1 MSRKKRNTLSPEDR
15 ELWARVAKTARP
27 MKTDFAHI
35 FDFAP
40 DPDVLDAPDIPSAPV
55 APKPPRR
62 SLRPTGSAPTP
73 SHNLAR
79 PLSEALANAPV
90 AMDKRRFHH
99 MSRGKLDPE
108 ARIDLH
114 GMTLAQA
121 HAALNSFILR
131 AQAKGLRLVLV
142 ITGKGRQVD
151 DDGPIPRR
159 RGALKH
165 DVPQW
170 LRMAPLGG
178 AVLELREAHARHGGS
193 GAYYVYL
200 RRMR

>member
-1 MSRKKRNTLSPEDR
+1 MSRKKRTALSPEDR
-15 ELWARVAKTARP
+15 ELWSRVAQTARP
-27 MKTDFAHI
+27 LKTDFAHL
-35 FDFAP
+35 FDTQSD
-40 DPDVLDAPDIPSAPV
+40 DPQTTPS
-55 APKPPRR
+55 KPAAQRLTPTRV
-62 SLRPTGSAPTP
+62 LRPPGSGTSPD
-73 SHNLAR
+73 HNLLR
-79 PLSEALANAPV
+79 PLSESLAEAPV
-90 AMDKRRFHH
+90 AMDKRRFQR
-99 MSRGKLDPE
+99 MTRGKLQPE

-121 HAALNSFILR
+121 HSALNGFILR
-131 AQAKGLRLVLV
+131 AQAEGLRLVLV
-142 ITGKGRQVD
+142 ITGKGRQVE

-178 AVLELREAHARHGGS
+178 VVLELREAHARHGGS

>member
-1 MSRKKRNTLSPEDR
+1 MSRKKRPALSPEDR
-15 ELWARVAKTARP
+15 ELWARVAQTARP
-27 MKTDFAHI
+27 LKADLAHI
-35 FDFAP
+35 FDTQP
-40 DPDVLDAPDIPSAPV
+40 DAPTVPV
-55 APKPPRR
+55 PPKPAPASRV
-62 SLRPTGSAPTP
+62 LRPQGSQSTP
-73 SHNLAR
+73 PHVLAQ
-79 PLSEALANAPV
+79 PLSEALAEAPV
-90 AMDKRRFHH
+90 VMDKRRFQR
-99 MSRGKLDPE
+99 MSRGKLQPE

-121 HAALNSFILR
+121 HGALNGFILR
-131 AQAKGLRLVLV
+131 AQAEGLRLVLV

-170 LRMAPLGG
+170 LRMAPLAG
-178 AVLELREAHARHGGS
+178 AVLELREAHARHGGA

>member
-1 MSRKKRNTLSPEDR
+1 MSRKKRPALSPEDR
-15 ELWARVAKTARP
+15 ELWARVAQTARP
-27 MKTDFAHI
+27 FKTDLARM
-35 FDFAP
+35 FDQAEVADEPAP
-40 DPDVLDAPDIPSAPV
+40 QKAPPT
-55 APKPPRR
+55 PPRALR
-62 SLRPTGSAPTP
+62 SLRPVGTDTAPP
-73 SHNLAR
+73 PHNLGR
-79 PLSEALANAPV
+79 PLSESLADAPV
-90 AMDKRRFHH
+90 TMDKRRFQR
-99 MSRGKLDPE
+99 MTRGKLQPE

-114 GMTLAQA
+114 GMTLGQA
-121 HAALNSFILR
+121 HGALNGFILR
-131 AQAKGLRLVLV
+131 AQSQGLRLVLV
-142 ITGKGRQVD
+142 ITGKGRQVE

-170 LRMAPLGG
+170 LRMAPLSG

>member
-1 MSRKKRNTLSPEDR
+1 MSRKKRPALSPEDQ
-15 ELWARVAKTARP
+15 ELWARVAQ
-27 MKTDFAHI
+27 
-35 FDFAP
+35 
-40 DPDVLDAPDIPSAPV
+40 S
-55 APKPPRR
+55 
-62 SLRPTGSAPTP
+62 
-73 SHNLAR
+73 AR
-79 PLSEALANAPV
+79 PLRVDLKHLFDPKPEPPDMQPPVAAPDLQGPRRVLRPSGSSPAPGHDLKRPLSDALADAPV
-90 AMDKRRFHH
+90 AMDKRRFQR
-99 MSRGKLDPE
+99 MTRGKLQPE

-121 HAALNSFILR
+121 HGALNGFILR
-131 AQAKGLRLVLV
+131 AQANGLRLVLV
-142 ITGKGRQVD
+142 ITGKGRAVE

-170 LRMAPLGG
+170 LRMAPLAGC
-178 AVLELREAHARHGGS
+178 VLEIREAHARHGGT

>member
-1 MSRKKRNTLSPEDR
+1 MSRKKRPALSPEDK
-15 ELWARVAKTARP
+15 ELWSRVAQTARP
-27 MKTDFAHI
+27 LRTDFAHL
-35 FDFAP
+35 FDPKPAP
-40 DPDVLDAPDIPSAPV
+40 PDAPP
-55 APKPPRR
+55 PKAVPDTAGPRR
-62 SLRPTGSAPTP
+62 VLRPTGSGAAPGHDLT
-73 SHNLAR
+73 R
-79 PLSEALANAPV
+79 PLSDALADAPV
-90 AMDKRRFHH
+90 AMDKRRFQR
-99 MSRGKLDPE
+99 MTRGKLQPE

-121 HAALNSFILR
+121 HAALNGFILR
-131 AQAKGLRLVLV
+131 AQANGLRLVLV
-142 ITGKGRQVD
+142 ITGKGRQAD

-170 LRMAPLGG
+170 LRMAPLAGC
-178 AVLELREAHARHGGS
+178 VLEIREAHARHGGG

>member
-1 MSRKKRNTLSPEDR
+1 MSRKKRPALSPEDR
-15 ELWARVAKTARP
+15 ELWARVVQSARP
-27 MKTDFAHI
+27 LKTDLAHI
-35 FDFAP
+35 FDTPPEAP
-40 DPDVLDAPDIPSAPV
+40 AAPV
-55 APKPPRR
+55 PPKPASSSRV
-62 SLRPTGSAPTP
+62 LRPQGSNPGP
-73 SHNLAR
+73 QHVLAQ
-79 PLSEALANAPV
+79 PLSEALAEAPV
-90 AMDKRRFHH
+90 AMDKRRFQR
-99 MSRGKLDPE
+99 MSRGKLQPE

-121 HAALNSFILR
+121 HGALNGFILR
-131 AQAKGLRLVLV
+131 AQAEGLRLVLV
-142 ITGKGRQVD
+142 ITGKGRQVE

-170 LRMAPLGG
+170 LRMAPLVG

>member
-1 MSRKKRNTLSPEDR
+1 MSRRKRTALSPEDR
-15 ELWARVAKTARP
+15 ELWARVAQTARP

-35 FDFAP
+35 FEAVSDPPLP
-40 DPDVLDAPDIPSAPV
+40 DPPIIPTR
-55 APKPPRR
+55 PKAAQR
-62 SLRPTGSAPTP
+62 SLKPTGSGSSP
-73 SHNLAR
+73 SHQLVR
-79 PLSEALANAPV
+79 PLSDALAEAPV
-90 AMDKRRFHH
+90 AMDKRRFQR
-99 MSRGKLDPE
+99 MTRGKLDPE
-108 ARIDLH
+108 SRIDLH

-121 HAALNSFILR
+121 HAALNGFILR
-131 AQAKGLRLVLV
+131 AQAQGLRLVLV
-142 ITGKGRQVD
+142 ITGKGRQVE

-170 LRMAPLGG
+170 LRMAPLTG

>member
-1 MSRKKRNTLSPEDR
+1 MSRKKRPALSPEEHD
-15 ELWARVAKTARP
+15 LWARVAQTARP
-27 MKTDFAHI
+27 LKTDLAHI
-35 FDFAP
+35 FDVVP
-40 DPDVLDAPDIPSAPV
+40 EDRPVPSAQL
-55 APKPPRR
+55 KPT
-62 SLRPTGSAPTP
+62 SAKSILRPTGSGEATA
-73 SHNLAR
+73 HFLAR
-79 PLSEALANAPV
+79 PLSQALAEAPV
-90 AMDKRRFHH
+90 TMDKRRFQR
-99 MSRGKLDPE
+99 MTRGKLQPE

-121 HAALNSFILR
+121 HAALNGFILR
-131 AQAKGLRLVLV
+131 AQAQGMRLVLV

-170 LRMAPLGG
+170 LRMAPLTG

-200 RRMR
+200 RRVR

>member
-1 MSRKKRNTLSPEDR
+1 MSRKKRPALSPEDR
-15 ELWARVAKTARP
+15 ELWARVAQTARP
-27 MKTDFAHI
+27 LKTDLARM
-35 FDFAP
+35 FDQAEVADDRAP
-40 DPDVLDAPDIPSAPV
+40 AKDHPT
-55 APKPPRR
+55 PPRAMR
-62 SLRPTGSAPTP
+62 SLRPVGTNTAPP
-73 SHNLAR
+73 HSLGR
-79 PLSEALANAPV
+79 PLSETLADAPV
-90 AMDKRRFHH
+90 TMDKRRFQR
-99 MSRGKLDPE
+99 MTRGKLQPE

-114 GMTLAQA
+114 GMTLGQA
-121 HAALNSFILR
+121 HGALNGFILR
-131 AQAKGLRLVLV
+131 AQSQGLRLVLV
-142 ITGKGRQVD
+142 ITGKGRQVE

-170 LRMAPLGG
+170 LRMAPLSG